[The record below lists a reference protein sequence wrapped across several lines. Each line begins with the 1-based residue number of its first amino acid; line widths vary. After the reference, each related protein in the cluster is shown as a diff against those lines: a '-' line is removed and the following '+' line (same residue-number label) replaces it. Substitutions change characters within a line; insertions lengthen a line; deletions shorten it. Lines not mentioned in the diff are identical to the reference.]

1 MSRTEIGDLDLRQP
15 GYKWLIGDNA
25 DTTQGSTNCAYD
37 RLGVTSDTL
46 LSSDNEI
53 DDYAFD
59 VEN

>member
-1 MSRTEIGDLDLRQP
+1 MSRSEIGDLDLRQP
-15 GYKWLIGDNA
+15 GYKWLIGDNV

-37 RLGVTSDTL
+37 RLGVTS
-46 LSSDNEI
+46 SDNEI